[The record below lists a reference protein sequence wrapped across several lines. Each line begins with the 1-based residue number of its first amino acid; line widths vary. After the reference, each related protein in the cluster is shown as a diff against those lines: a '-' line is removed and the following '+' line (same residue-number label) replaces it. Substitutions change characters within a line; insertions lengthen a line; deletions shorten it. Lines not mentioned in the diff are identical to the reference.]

1 MSRLS
6 NVLLTIAVTSAVMV
20 ACAAPTPP
28 PTPTAAPKPTEA
40 PKPAAPAAP
49 AATATPVLPRIEDVK
64 RDASKPLGS
73 PENPI
78 IMALAPSST
87 SQELL
92 VSGEAIAKEMKDITG
107 LTIKT
112 IVPTSYA
119 ALIEA
124 MGAGNAH
131 IGWLAPL
138 QYVLAKQKGYAEVT
152 MATLRINAKDKTAR
166 DHYGM
171 QFLANKDSGFKP
183 FFDVAKNESTTKDAK
198 EALQQFNGK
207 SVCLT
212 DPLSASGYVFPSG
225 VLAKAGVKPSK
236 IVETKAHPTT
246 ARALYTGG
254 QCDFGA
260 TFIDVRDEDAKLKAD
275 LPDITSKV
283 VVIWRSEEF
292 IPNDNV
298 SLASAMPKDLKTK
311 LTDGFKKLSESEN
324 GKKALKVVYSIDGLK
339 TVDDTFYDELR
350 SVLEAGGID
359 VSKLVK

>member
-6 NVLLTIAVTSAVMV
+6 NVLLTIAATSAVMV

-28 PTPTAAPKPTEA
+28 PTPTAA

-73 PENPI
+73 LENPI